1 MVIRHSNQLL
11 EQLTKLEETIQLLE
25 KLMDNLGING
35 EREDLIKKLLTRRQ
49 MSPGQQN
56 LKLENV
62 V

>member
-11 EQLTKLEETIQLLE
+11 EQLTELEETIQLLE